1 MVVGAPTLF
10 PPEPSHVEIG
20 VVWNSMASELREVG
34 WLVAM
39 IGALSVISV
48 VAGAALAL
56 MLGGVS

>member
-1 MVVGAPTLF
+1 MTFKGFTGALRTLF
-10 PPEPSHVEIG
+10 
-20 VVWNSMASELREVG
+20 
-34 WLVAM
+34 AM

>member
-1 MVVGAPTLF
+1 M
-10 PPEPSHVEIG
+10 EIG